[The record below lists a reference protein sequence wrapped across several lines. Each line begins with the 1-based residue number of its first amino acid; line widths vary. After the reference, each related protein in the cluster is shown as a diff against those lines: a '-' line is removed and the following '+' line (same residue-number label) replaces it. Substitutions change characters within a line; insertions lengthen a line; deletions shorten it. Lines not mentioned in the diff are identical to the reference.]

1 MKIGIDIDDT
11 ICRTTEKVNEL
22 MEVFSKEENI
32 EPLMIMNYEDIKEKF
47 FDKYLEEIYS
57 TVVVKRNAKDVLRRL
72 KSKGNK
78 LYVITARSSEFF
90 SKKVDVLKITSDW
103 LKKNDIEV
111 DGIFTDAYGEEKA
124 RICRENDI
132 DIIIDDDPYNYKMIT
147 SNGCK
152 CLLFDDREKYN
163 LDDNYVT
170 SWLEV
175 EKFIEQM
182 RWEK

>member
-72 KSKGNK
+72 KSKGNE
-78 LYVITARSSEFF
+78 LYIITARSNEFF
-90 SKKVDVLKITSDW
+90 SKKVDVLKITSEW
-103 LKKNDIEV
+103 LKKNDIKV
-111 DGIFTDAYGEEKA
+111 DGIFTDCYGEEKA

-132 DIIIDDDPYNYKMIT
+132 DIIIDDDPYNYKMI
-147 SNGCK
+147 SSSGCK

-163 LDDNYVT
+163 LDDDYVT
-170 SWLEV
+170 NWLEV
-175 EKFIEQM
+175 EKYIEEM
-182 RWEK
+182 RW